1 MKKIIIQG
9 KEYNLAYNL
18 RALFVYEELAG
29 KPYKGEKTIECYL
42 FFFAMLS
49 ANNEDF
55 SMSFD
60 EFVNAC
66 DEDMSLYKT
75 FIEIMREQYKRES
88 AFLENKKK
96 AEMMP

>member
-9 KEYNLAYNL
+9 KEYKLAYNL

-29 KPYKGEKTIECYL
+29 EPYTGEKTIECYL

-66 DEDMSLYKT
+66 DEDMSLYQT
-75 FIEIMREQYKRES
+75 FIEIMSEQYKRES